1 MQKETTSG
9 KKIAKKVRQQ
19 YNREIKKTVEEN
31 VYHFAD
37 AFRPRPKW
45 IPKMIWRKI
54 VNRVVDISV
63 LLKQK

>member
-1 MQKETTSG
+1 MKETTSG

-19 YNREIKKTVEEN
+19 YKREIKKQVEEN

-45 IPKMIWRKI
+45 IPKYFWNKLI
-54 VNRVVDISV
+54 NRVVDISV